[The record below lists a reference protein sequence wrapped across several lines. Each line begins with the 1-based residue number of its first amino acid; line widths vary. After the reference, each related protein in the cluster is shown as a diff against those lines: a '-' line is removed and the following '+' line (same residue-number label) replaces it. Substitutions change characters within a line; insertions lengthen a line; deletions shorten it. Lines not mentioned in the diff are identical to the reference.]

1 MGKRILVL
9 LGHPKA
15 KSFSGALAEA
25 FVKGAKKS
33 GAEVR
38 YIKLSELD
46 IDYLVLKGFGN
57 LDKDLKKMR
66 EMIIWAE
73 EIVVVYP
80 TWWGNMP
87 ALLKGF
93 FDKILAPG
101 FAFSYYSNGLG
112 WRKFLKGRSARIIT
126 VTGGPWIL
134 NHFIYGAP
142 GIKSLKWAMFWFSGI
157 WPVRVSE
164 FSGID
169 MKFTSEKTR
178 ERWLKQ
184 VEKIGIRDGK

>member
-1 MGKRILVL
+1 M
-9 LGHPKA
+9 LGHPKTR
-15 KSFSGALAEA
+15 SFSGALADA
-25 FVKGAKKS
+25 YVRGTRNAGADVKY
-33 GAEVR
+33 V
-38 YIKLSELD
+38 KLSELD
-46 IDYLVLKGFGN
+46 IDYLTLKGFGHIE
-57 LDKDLKKMR
+57 KDLKKMR
-66 EMIIWAE
+66 ELIIWAE

-93 FDKILAPG
+93 FDRVLAPG
-101 FAFSYYSNGLG
+101 FAFSYYSNGFG

-126 VTGGPWIL
+126 VTGGPWVL
-134 NHFIYGAP
+134 NHWIYGSP

-169 MKFTSEKTR
+169 MKFTSAKTR
-178 ERWLKQ
+178 ERWIKQ
-184 VEKIGIRDGK
+184 AEKIGERDGK